1 MFILLVTDFNGRCGL
16 YKKYLCAAILNL
28 VLSILFDQIIFAS
41 HNSHLKEFRFC
52 KTFKDKLVQLLV
64 DYCENL
70 PALKKLFIYKPW
82 ISFSGFDIRYVKQQ
96 RILLVQFYGHF
107 NPTSCGV
114 FRVYE
119 KRVVHIR
126 AVQLHHRSSFSDTFL
141 LRLLKRVQLNYRRTD
156 LYLYFLLTPTP
167 ARRWHM
173 IPWSIILLLKIFSDK
188 HNLHENKMW
197 NIFLILRWRWRCSA
211 PVWRYADGSQT
222 RI

>member
-107 NPTSCGV
+107 NPTSRGV

-167 ARRWHM
+167 ARPPVADTWYRD
-173 IPWSIILLLKIFSDK
+173 LLSYYWKYFQINTTYTKIK
-188 HNLHENKMW
+188 CE
-197 NIFLILRWRWRCSA
+197 IFF
-211 PVWRYADGSQT
+211 
-222 RI
+222 